1 MSAPRKTAAS
11 TNAPEPAGTV
21 RVASSYPHGPV
32 HVGDGTPLTHTED
45 RVVTDTPEIRAL
57 IADGHLSLVT
67 EPDEQES

>member
-1 MSAPRKTAAS
+1 MSPTRKTADP
-11 TNAPEPAGTV
+11 APAPTTV